1 MCLGL
6 NGTGFGSAYN
16 ARPKLVVIVVIDQF
30 RGDYL
35 ERYRDQWGEGG
46 FRLLLDHGADF
57 TDCNYDY
64 ANTRTAP
71 GHATLLTG
79 AYTNG
84 HGIIANDWWDPQKK
98 AMVEAA
104 DDDQTKL
111 VGIAG
116 GAPGASPH
124 NLLADTLGD
133 ELKLATHGKA
143 RVFGIALK
151 DRASVLPAGFAAN
164 GAYWIDRASG
174 TWITS
179 TYYRS
184 ELPKWAQDF
193 NDNKRAEKYL
203 NQDWKDSNGN
213 VLRST
218 RPAAGKSVNF
228 YDLVGSTPLGNDY
241 EFEFAR
247 ELITYEKLGSGPAT
261 DLLIISLSANDIL
274 GHKVGP
280 DSAEMQAMA
289 LAMDRQLAGF
299 FEFLGHQIGL
309 ANVWI
314 ALSADHGI
322 APLPK
327 FAAGLHL
334 PAANISGDIIR
345 AQINSAL
352 SARFSHS
359 AEYVEDLEY
368 PMTWLNSD
376 AFATV
381 KVNEQEAEH
390 LVGEALKTAGL
401 RAYYTRSQ
409 LERGDA
415 PNTELGLKYLHSYSP
430 LGGWY
435 VLGVPPPFT
444 IGFIGGT
451 DHATPYTYDTHVP
464 LAFYGLPF
472 QPGTYRTHVEPV
484 DLAPTLASLL
494 GVNAPSHSVGRVLT
508 EALAPPRRVPGS
520 ANRGDQGERSA
531 PAIEGTRFSPG
542 ATSAAEAANHSA
554 AANAALKRCST
565 QNQKQCSTQKL
576 NGCSA
581 QSPKQCFTQSQDQ
594 DSTKSQ
600 KQDFAASQ
608 DLSVSGQAV
617 VVRDTGWSAAGG
629 AR

>member
-6 NGTGFGSAYN
+6 IGTGFGSAYN
-16 ARPKLVVIVVIDQF
+16 ARPRLVVIVVIDQF

-84 HGIIANDWWDPQKK
+84 HGIMANEWWDPQKK

-111 VGIAG
+111 VGISG
-116 GAPGASPH
+116 DASGSSPRH
-124 NLLADTLGD
+124 LLADTLGD
-133 ELKLATHGKA
+133 ELKLATQGKS

-151 DRASVLPAGFAAN
+151 DRASVLPAGYAAN
-164 GAYWIDRASG
+164 GAYWIDRATG
-174 TWITS
+174 AWVTS

-184 ELPKWAQDF
+184 ELPRWAQDF
-193 NDNKRAEKYL
+193 NESKRAEKYL
-203 NQDWKDSNGN
+203 NQDWKDGNGN

-218 RPAAGKSVNF
+218 RPVAGKPVNF
-228 YDLVGSTPLGNDY
+228 YDLVGSTPLANDY

-261 DLLIISLSANDIL
+261 DVLIISLSANDIL

-327 FAAGLHL
+327 VAAELHL
-334 PAANISGDIIR
+334 PAANISGDKIR

-352 SARFSHS
+352 SARFSH
-359 AEYVEDLEY
+359 AGEYVEDLDY
-368 PMTWLNSD
+368 PVTWLNSD
-376 AFATV
+376 AFAAV
-381 KVNEQEAEH
+381 KVNEQEAERV
-390 LVGEALKTAGL
+390 VGEALITAGL

-472 QPGTYRTHVEPV
+472 QPGTYHTHAEPV
-484 DLAPTLASLL
+484 DLAPTLALLL
-494 GVNAPSHSVGRVLT
+494 GINAPSHSVGRVLT
-508 EALAPPRRVPGS
+508 EALPLPRRVLGS
-520 ANRGDQGERSA
+520 ARRGVQEERST
-531 PAIEGTRFSPG
+531 PEIEGSRFSPG
-542 ATSAAEAANHSA
+542 AASAAEAANHSTA
-554 AANAALKRCST
+554 VNAALKRCST
-565 QNQKQCSTQKL
+565 QQLKSCLTQSQKQC
-576 NGCSA
+576 A
-581 QSPKQCFTQSQDQ
+581 V
-594 DSTKSQ
+594 
-600 KQDFAASQ
+600 ASQ
-608 DLSVSGQAV
+608 NLSVSGRAV
-617 VVRDTGWSAAGG
+617 VMRDIGGSAAGG
-629 AR
+629 TQ